1 MLLPIKNIFNEQYAR
16 DISNKVQATVKSSR
30 KQENLSELLQAM
42 VIRNLL
48 QIKINL

>member
-16 DISNKVQATVKSSR
+16 DISNKIQATVKS
-30 KQENLSELLQAM
+30 KQKAGEFIGAFTSYGYK
-42 VIRNLL
+42 NLL

>member
-16 DISNKVQATVKSSR
+16 DISNKVQATVKS
-30 KQENLSELLQAM
+30 KQKAGEFIGALQAM